1 MKGKMEE
8 CRKES
13 RTEDKRRKAN
23 STARWTTTKPTEE
36 EKDVEGIGEEGLIS
50 AESNCESV

>member
-1 MKGKMEE
+1 MGE